1 MANSKVGVLSD
12 LINYISYNQDFGI
25 IEEGN
30 VKSIYDILYKDYEK
44 QLNKFRQKHPSKDFD
59 TENITKQLLKQILNN
74 NKYKNLDF
82 AMHVSLRDF
91 IKNGNNVLTADEFK
105 FYVNPNSHVDF
116 IIFNKMS
123 RKPILAIEVD
133 GVFFHEQ
140 KDKQMERDIKKN
152 SILEKVGIPILRLKT
167 NESNEKNRIIL
178 AIEDVLK

>member
-1 MANSKVGVLSD
+1 M
-12 LINYISYNQDFGI
+12 Q
-25 IEEGN
+25 
-30 VKSIYDILYKDYEK
+30 
-44 QLNKFRQKHPSKDFD
+44 
-59 TENITKQLLKQILNN
+59 
-74 NKYKNLDF
+74 
-82 AMHVSLRDF
+82 
-91 IKNGNNVLTADEFK
+91 FK

-167 NESNEKNRIIL
+167 NESNEKNRIIS